1 MKKICCIVFLFA
13 LAITAAAQA
22 EIDPT
27 HQYFSP
33 NVDDCYIADEN
44 GWITEMKATYEISV
58 KDATLFGAEYF
69 MSYAFLDEIEYVS
82 RIIDAGNYSIEGQWA
97 PYSVARVFLDFR
109 ELSPVPSYTDGVIP
123 AMIGA
128 VINPDKADK
137 SVMTNYEKG
146 ITSELARGGG
156 EHLFVNEYAK
166 QIPVDGL
173 FFMLYFP
180 KDYNYYDIQ
189 RYGYELDYMTQFVLE
204 ANESEVAFLDILKSF
219 PTDGQQ
225 HISGINTAQFV
236 KDGYSIGV
244 LASEDFVF
252 AVISDAD
259 DYAFSDKNSVI
270 SFYENVY
277 DKANLRYIAFQ

>member
-1 MKKICCIVFLFA
+1 MKRICFIVFLIA
-13 LAITAAAQA
+13 MTITTAVRA

-27 HQYFSP
+27 HQYFST
-33 NVDDCYIADEN
+33 NVDDCYIADAN

-82 RIIDAGNYSIEGQWA
+82 RIIDAENYSIEGQWA

-109 ELSPVPSYTDGVIP
+109 ELAPVPSYTNGVIP

-128 VINPDKADK
+128 VIDPEKADK
-137 SVMTNYEKG
+137 SVMSNYEKG
-146 ITSELARGGG
+146 IMSELERGGG
-156 EHLFVNEYAK
+156 EHLFVNEYARR
-166 QIPVDGL
+166 IPVDGL

-180 KDYNYYDIQ
+180 EDYNYYDIQ

-204 ANESEVAFLDILKSF
+204 ANESEVVFLDLLKSF

-225 HISGINTAQFV
+225 HISGTNTAQFV
-236 KDGYSIGV
+236 KDGYSVGL
-244 LASEDFVF
+244 LATENFVF

-259 DYAFSDKNSVI
+259 DYAFTDKNSVI

-277 DKANLRYIAFQ
+277 AKTNLRLIAFQ